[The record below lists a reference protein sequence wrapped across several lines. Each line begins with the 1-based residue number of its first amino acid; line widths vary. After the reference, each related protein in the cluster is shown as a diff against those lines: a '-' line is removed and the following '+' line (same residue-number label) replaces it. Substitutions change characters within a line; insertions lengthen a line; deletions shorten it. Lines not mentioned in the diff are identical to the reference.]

1 MLITNEQASTMYNDL
16 YDWIA
21 CHTPGSR
28 CYRSALKQYQRNVWN
43 PVIQLINQLKNKENL
58 SHEEIEFLILV
69 RYTGPIF
76 RIQNY
81 NPRNK
86 GYVYE
91 TEFYQSWS
99 YDLNGVTNVPNINGE
114 VLLIIAETDMGI
126 NLFGLLEYLLK
137 YNLIA
142 IKNKFKDIRDLL
154 KYESENEVVYSIQ
167 TKNIK
172 TVVAVSREHL
182 NEWEKYKKDIPKE
195 KWIRKTIN

>member
-1 MLITNEQASTMYNDL
+1 MA
-16 YDWIA
+16 
-21 CHTPGSR
+21 
-28 CYRSALKQYQRNVWN
+28 
-43 PVIQLINQLKNKENL
+43 
-58 SHEEIEFLILV
+58 
-69 RYTGPIF
+69 
-76 RIQNY
+76 
-81 NPRNK
+81 
-86 GYVYE
+86 
-91 TEFYQSWS
+91 
-99 YDLNGVTNVPNINGE
+99 NVPNINGE